1 MSSKENSVNKDKF
14 FLLKVWC
21 GVYNWGMTLNKNTL
35 TLVLLLINVTVLA
48 GEIGKRIEK
57 VVVQSK
63 VPKADLSMMITLL
76 DGQKSETIFD
86 LNSTEKKIPASI
98 TKITTA
104 ATTLDQFPPGHKFK
118 TVLAI
123 DPDKIDSDGTYGG
136 DLYIRGGGDPSFV
149 SENMWF
155 LVNQFERNQI
165 KKIKGSIVVDDS
177 LFDSVRFDESR
188 QENRVDRAYDAP
200 VGAMSF
206 NWNSINI
213 FVRPAPSEKRPKVFL
228 DPDVGL
234 FTVENKATQGDGD
247 KSEIFVERKGTQ
259 IIVSGS
265 IGKKSKEFV
274 AYKNVEDPGDW
285 TGRNLK
291 LFLKQRNILVDGGVK
306 SGVMPKTAKIIS
318 EYESKPIEGILA
330 DMNKFSNNY
339 VAEMLTK
346 NISLNGDDSGAV
358 VGNLQKGMAKINE
371 YLARVK
377 IDKNQFYLVNP
388 SGLTRE
394 NKMSARAMTHLL
406 EIIHKDFKIFP
417 EFLVS
422 LPISGVDGTLK
433 KRMKNEPAER
443 WVRAKTGYLTNV
455 VSLAGYAGRADGQ
468 IYQFAFIFNGA
479 VDETMI
485 RNFFDKIMNTLI
497 E

>member
-1 MSSKENSVNKDKF
+1 MR
-14 FLLKVWC
+14 
-21 GVYNWGMTLNKNTL
+21 TIITTL
-35 TLVLLLINVTVLA
+35 TLVVILKSVTVFADDLS
-48 GEIGKRIEK
+48 KKIEK
-57 VVVQSK
+57 VVAQSK
-63 VPKADLSMMITLL
+63 VPKSDLSLMITVL
-76 DGQKSETIFD
+76 DGQKSETIYE
-86 LNSTEKKIPASI
+86 LNASEKKIPASI
-98 TKITTA
+98 SKLATA
-104 ATTLDQFPPGHKFK
+104 AATLDQFPPGHKFK
-118 TVLAI
+118 TILAI
-123 DPDKIDSDGTYGG
+123 DADKVDDEGTYSG
-136 DLYIRGGGDPSFV
+136 DLYLRGGGDPSFV

-155 LVNQFERNQI
+155 LVNQFERSQI
-165 KKIKGSIVVDDS
+165 KKIKGSVLVDDS

-213 FVRPAPSEKRPKVFL
+213 FVQPDSASKRPKVFL
-228 DPDVGL
+228 DPDVGM
-234 FTVENKATQGDGD
+234 FTIDNKAVQGDGE
-247 KSEIFVERKGTQ
+247 KSEIYVERKGTQ
-259 IIVSGS
+259 IVVSGV

-274 AYKNVEDPGDW
+274 AYKNVEDPSEW
-285 TGRNLK
+285 SGRNLK
-291 LFLKQRNILVDGGVK
+291 LFLKQRNIVVEGGVK
-306 SGVMPKTAKIIS
+306 QGVMPKTAKVVS

-346 NISLNGDDSGAV
+346 NISLNGDESGAII
-358 VGNLQKGMAKINE
+358 GSLKNGMAKINE
-371 YLARVK
+371 YLARAK
-377 IDKNQFYLVNP
+377 INKDQYYLINP

-394 NKMSARAMTHLL
+394 NKMSARAMTQLL
-406 EIIHKDFKIFP
+406 ESVHKDFRIFP

-433 KRMKNEPAER
+433 RRMKNEPAER

-468 IYQFAFIFNGA
+468 VYQFAFIFNGTA
-479 VDETMI
+479 DEARI

-497 E
+497 D